1 MKNEKFFINSKKYL
15 TNLIYMIKFAKIFKI
30 L

>member
-1 MKNEKFFINSKKYL
+1 MKNEKFFINLKKYL